1 MKIVANME
9 IKKPAIEASWY
20 RVLQPEFESAYFANL
35 KSFLVDEKRK
45 YVVYPPGS
53 LIFNAFNLTPFDKVK
68 VVILGQDPYH
78 GPRQA
83 HGLSFSVPDGVDFPP
98 SLRNIMKELQDDLG
112 IPISPS
118 GNLEQW
124 AREGVLLLNASLT
137 VRAGQAAS
145 HAGHGWERFTDAA
158 IRALSAEREHLVFIL
173 WGNYAIAKSALIDAS
188 KHLILKSVHP
198 SPLSASRGF
207 FGCHHFSK
215 ANDFLQQHGIAP
227 IDWRLS

>member
-9 IKKPAIEASWY
+9 IKKPAIETSWY

-112 IPISPS
+112 IPVSPS
-118 GNLEQW
+118 GNLERW

-158 IRALSAEREHLVFIL
+158 IRALSVEREHLVFIL

-198 SPLSASRGF
+198 SLLLASRGF
-207 FGCHHFSK
+207 FGCHYFLK
-215 ANDFLQQHGIAP
+215 ANDFLQQHGIVP

>member
-1 MKIVANME
+1 ME

-20 RVLQPEFESAYFANL
+20 RVLQPEFESDYFANL

-78 GPRQA
+78 GPYQA

-112 IPISPS
+112 ISVSQS
-118 GNLEQW
+118 GNLERW

-158 IRALSAEREHLVFIL
+158 IQALSAEREHIVFIL

-198 SPLSASRGF
+198 SPLSANRGF

>member
-118 GNLEQW
+118 GNLERW

>member
-112 IPISPS
+112 IPVSPS
-118 GNLEQW
+118 GNLERW